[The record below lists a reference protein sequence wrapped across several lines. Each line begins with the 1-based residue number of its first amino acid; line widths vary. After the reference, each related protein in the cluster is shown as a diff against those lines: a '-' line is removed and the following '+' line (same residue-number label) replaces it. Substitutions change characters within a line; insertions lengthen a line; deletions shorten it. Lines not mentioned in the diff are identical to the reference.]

1 MHKYSQSKFKQKLTS
16 LNLIL
21 LVCIVFTGYILSPH
35 KAYSAVSD
43 YYQSNQL
50 TAKLIS
56 AENFIDDNTNAIS
69 TALSITL
76 KPGWKTY
83 WRSPGSVGL
92 PPKVSWEKSTNIS
105 NTKFYWPLPKRF
117 FDFDIENYGYTEQ
130 VTFPVNLILKNQGEP
145 TELIA
150 SVSLLVCNQVC
161 IPEDFELS
169 LKLTNVPVKDP
180 YSRQEIALALTK
192 VPLDGENSEFSL
204 LPVKLNKLSNNLLIK
219 IKSLNIAN
227 KISVF
232 PEMGPNIAF
241 GPPISIKSK
250 DPKITIIQ
258 LPILNEL
265 DTLVPLNLT
274 ISNGNTSSI
283 YKNISINS
291 SINGDQTIDKNYLS
305 FITILVFGFIGGLI
319 LNFMPCVLPVLA
331 IKLNS
336 ILNSKTYTSNEVR
349 FKFLVSALGILTFMW
364 ALNGTLLLLKVSGR
378 EIGWGIQF
386 QSPTFLSFIILLL
399 ILFSLSMLGALNIL
413 LPQSVMT
420 KLNSLSNVNGL
431 LGDFLSGL
439 FAAILATPCSAPFL
453 GSAIA
458 VALTKGGFESL
469 LIFSCVGCGLAT
481 PYLLIALFPG
491 VIKLLP
497 KPGNWMN
504 LIRLILGFL
513 LFLTVIWFSWL
524 YIQIESTLNLI
535 LLFIPI
541 LLAVFSIKFF
551 TQSITKIISFC
562 GFAAIAIFSASLYSS
577 KNGNDEKNDTGWEIF
592 IEQRISP
599 YLESGKVV
607 FVDITADWC
616 LTCKAN
622 KLLVLENKSVQSFL
636 LRKNIIKMRGDWTR
650 KDPVL
655 LKYLQDN
662 GRYGIPFNIVYG
674 PGRKDGIILPEI
686 LTTNILKEAI
696 IEAH

>member
-1 MHKYSQSKFKQKLTS
+1 LHKYFYSKFKQNLTF
-16 LNLIL
+16 LNLVLFISIIFTAYVL
-21 LVCIVFTGYILSPH
+21 LPC
-35 KAYSAVSD
+35 KAYSAVSE
-43 YYQSNQL
+43 YYRSEQI

-56 AENFIDDNTNAIS
+56 AENFIDKDTNAIS
-69 TALSITL
+69 TALSIKL
-76 KPGWKTY
+76 KPGWKTH

-92 PPKVSWEKSTNIS
+92 PPKINWKKSTNIS
-105 NTKFYWPLPKRF
+105 ETKFYWPLPERF
-117 FDFDIENYGYTEQ
+117 FDFDIENYGYTKQ
-130 VTFPVNLILKNQGEP
+130 VTFPMNLILKDQGKP
-145 TELIA
+145 TELVA
-150 SVSLLVCNQVC
+150 SVSLLVCNEVC
-161 IPEDFELS
+161 IPEDFELD
-169 LKLTNVPVKDP
+169 LKLTNVPVEDP
-180 YSRQEIALALTK
+180 ESRQEISLALTK
-192 VPLDGENSEFSL
+192 VPLDGGNSEFSL
-204 LPVKLNKLSNNLLIK
+204 LPVKLDKFSNNLLIE
-219 IKSLNIAN
+219 IKSLNIVN

-232 PEMGPNIAF
+232 PEMGPDIAF

-258 LPILNEL
+258 LPILTEL
-265 DTLVPLNLT
+265 DSEVPLNLT

-283 YKNISINS
+283 YTDISLTTLINDEEE
-291 SINGDQTIDKNYLS
+291 IGKNYLGL
-305 FITILVFGFIGGLI
+305 ITILVFAFIGGLI

-331 IKLNS
+331 IKLSS
-336 ILNSKTYTSNEVR
+336 ILSSRTYTSNEVR

-364 ALNGTLLLLKVSGR
+364 TLNGILLLLKVSGR

-386 QSPTFLSFIILLL
+386 QSPAFLSFVILLL
-399 ILFSLSMLGALNIL
+399 ILFSLSMLGGLNIL
-413 LPQSVMT
+413 LPQNIMT
-420 KLNSLSNVNGL
+420 KLNNLSRANGL

-469 LIFSCVGCGLAT
+469 LIFSFVGCGLAT
-481 PYLLIALFPG
+481 PYLLVALFPT
-491 VIKLLP
+491 VVKLLP
-497 KPGNWMN
+497 KPGKWMN

-513 LFLTVIWFSWL
+513 LSLTVIWFSWL
-524 YIQIESTLNLI
+524 YTQIESSLNLI
-535 LLFIPI
+535 LLLIPI
-541 LLAVFSIKFF
+541 FLAIFSIKFF
-551 TQSITKIISFC
+551 TQNVTKVIGFC
-562 GFAAIAIFSASLYSS
+562 GFAIIAIFSANLYSS
-577 KNGNDEKNDTGWEIF
+577 KDTNDTKNDAGWEIF
-592 IEQRISP
+592 TELNINP
-599 YLESGKVV
+599 YLESGKIV

-636 LRKNIIKMRGDWTR
+636 LKKNIVKMRGDWTK

-696 IEAH
+696 IAAH

>member
-1 MHKYSQSKFKQKLTS
+1 MRKYSQSKINQNLT
-16 LNLIL
+16 LFLV
-21 LVCIVFTGYILSPH
+21 VCIIFTGYILSSY
-35 KAYSAVSD
+35 KACSAVSD
-43 YYQSNQL
+43 YYRSEQL

-56 AENFIDDNTNAIS
+56 AENFIDNNTNAIS

-92 PPKVSWEKSTNIS
+92 PPKVSWEKSTNILD
-105 NTKFYWPLPKRF
+105 TKFYWPLPERF
-117 FDFDIENYGYTEQ
+117 FDFDIENYGYAKQ
-130 VTFPVNLILKNQGEP
+130 VTFPVNLILKNPGEA
-145 TELIA
+145 TELVA
-150 SVSLLVCNQVC
+150 SVSLLVCNEVC
-161 IPEDFELS
+161 IPEDFELR
-169 LKLTNVPVKDP
+169 LKLTNVPINDP
-180 YSRQEIALALTK
+180 ESRHEISLALTK
-192 VPLDGENSEFSL
+192 VPLDGGNSEFSL
-204 LPVKLNKLSNNLLIK
+204 LPVKLDKLSNNLLIE
-219 IKSLNIAN
+219 IKSLNIEN
-227 KISVF
+227 EISVF
-232 PEMGPNIAF
+232 PEMGPDIAF

-258 LPILNEL
+258 LPILNEI
-265 DTLVPLNLT
+265 DSEVPLNLT
-274 ISNGNTSSI
+274 VSNGNISSI
-283 YKNISINS
+283 YKNISITS
-291 SINGDQTIDKNYLS
+291 FINDSQVIDENYLS
-305 FITILVFGFIGGLI
+305 LITILIFAFIGGLI

-331 IKLNS
+331 IKLTS
-336 ILNSKTYTSNEVR
+336 ILNSRTYTFNEVR

-364 ALNGTLLLLKVSGR
+364 ALNGALLLLKLSGR

-386 QSPTFLSFIILLL
+386 QSSTFLSFIILLL

-413 LPQSVMT
+413 LPQSIMT
-420 KLNSLSNVNGL
+420 KLNNLSSTNGL

-481 PYLLIALFPG
+481 PYLLVALFPG

-497 KPGNWMN
+497 KPGKWMN
-504 LIRLILGFL
+504 VIRLILSFFL
-513 LFLTVIWFSWL
+513 SLTVIWFSWL
-524 YIQIESTLNLI
+524 YIQIESSLNLI

-541 LLAVFSIKFF
+541 LLAIFSIKFF
-551 TQSITKIISFC
+551 TQNITKIVSFC

-577 KNGNDEKNDTGWEIF
+577 KNIIDEKSDAGWEIF
-592 IEQRISP
+592 TEQRINP
-599 YLESGKVV
+599 YLELDKIV

-622 KLLVLENKSVQSFL
+622 KLLVLENKSVQSL
-636 LRKNIIKMRGDWTR
+636 LLKKNIVKMRGDWTR

-662 GRYGIPFNIVYG
+662 GRYGIPFNIIYG

-686 LTTNILKEAI
+686 LTTDILKKAI